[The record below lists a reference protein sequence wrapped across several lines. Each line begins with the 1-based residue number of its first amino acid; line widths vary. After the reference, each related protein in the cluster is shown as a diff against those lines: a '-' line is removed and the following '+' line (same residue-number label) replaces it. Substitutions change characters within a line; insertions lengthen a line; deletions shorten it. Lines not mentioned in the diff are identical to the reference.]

1 MKKRTSYLIIGILFI
16 SLTALGQTKEEAFF
30 SGKDYNAK
38 EKIFFSPQG
47 SRTKVDMERTIEL
60 EHDSKTEEV
69 FIEIK
74 EKDQQLL
81 LVISSSVRDGKLTI
95 ELYDPNNTK
104 QGNYTIE
111 TQLQSKKKEQVN
123 GNIRKAINEPQSGN
137 WRVKIIPKDV
147 TGDVKIVTVINE

>member
-1 MKKRTSYLIIGILFI
+1 MKERTTYLIVSILFFSI
-16 SLTALGQTKEEAFF
+16 ASFAQSKEEAFF
-30 SGKDYNAK
+30 SGKGKTAN
-38 EKIFFSPQG
+38 EKNFFSSQG
-47 SRTKVDMERTIEL
+47 SRTKVDMERRIEL

-81 LVISSSVRDGKLTI
+81 LLISSSVRDGKLTI
-95 ELYDPNNTK
+95 ELYDPNNIK

-111 TQLQSKKKEQVN
+111 TQLKSKKGEQVN
-123 GNIRKAINEPQSGN
+123 GNIRKSISEPQTGK

-147 TGDVKIVTVINE
+147 TGDVKIITVLNE